1 MAFQNINIL
10 KQRKKQLFIV
20 INSKEKGENKM
31 PKKQFKWDTDR
42 IAIAFL
48 TIVFAILV
56 RLMTHNVLRFGDF
69 NASVFVSPI
78 IALIA
83 AQYIIERHID
93 FREAFI
99 FVIAL
104 ILSINLINFI
114 PSVSQF
120 DLFALQMNN
129 RIGVVFSMGIYLVAI
144 PLSVIVSDWVTDRM
158 KRK

>member
-1 MAFQNINIL
+1 
-10 KQRKKQLFIV
+10 
-20 INSKEKGENKM
+20 M
-31 PKKQFKWDTDR
+31 PKRQFKWDTDR
-42 IAIAFL
+42 VAIAFL

-69 NASVFVSPI
+69 NLSVFVSPI
-78 IALIA
+78 IALVA
-83 AQYIIERHID
+83 SQYIIERHID

-99 FVIAL
+99 FVVAL

-158 KRK
+158 RKR

>member
-1 MAFQNINIL
+1 
-10 KQRKKQLFIV
+10 
-20 INSKEKGENKM
+20 M
-31 PKKQFKWDTDR
+31 PKRQFRWDTDR
-42 IAIAFL
+42 VAIAFL

-69 NASVFVSPI
+69 NLSVFVSPI
-78 IALIA
+78 IALVA
-83 AQYIIERHID
+83 SQYIIERHID
-93 FREAFI
+93 IKEAFI

-104 ILSINLINFI
+104 IMSINLINFI

-144 PLSVIVSDWVTDRM
+144 PLSVIVSDWITDRM
-158 KRK
+158 KRR

>member
-1 MAFQNINIL
+1 MGSL
-10 KQRKKQLFIV
+10 CLRKKKKVKQ
-20 INSKEKGENKM
+20 M
-31 PKKQFKWDTDR
+31 PKRQFKWDTDR
-42 IAIAFL
+42 VAIAFL

-69 NASVFVSPI
+69 NLSVFVSPI
-78 IALIA
+78 IALVA
-83 AQYIIERHID
+83 SQYIIERHID

-99 FVIAL
+99 FVVAL
-104 ILSINLINFI
+104 IISINLINFI

-129 RIGVVFSMGIYLVAI
+129 KIGVVFSMGIYLVAI

-158 KRK
+158 RKR

>member
-1 MAFQNINIL
+1 
-10 KQRKKQLFIV
+10 
-20 INSKEKGENKM
+20 M
-31 PKKQFKWDTDR
+31 PKRQFKWDTDR

-78 IALIA
+78 IALIVS
-83 AQYIIERHID
+83 QYIIERHID

-104 ILSINLINFI
+104 IASINLINFI

-129 RIGVVFSMGIYLVAI
+129 KIGVVFSMGIYLVAI

-158 KRK
+158 KKG

>member
-1 MAFQNINIL
+1 
-10 KQRKKQLFIV
+10 
-20 INSKEKGENKM
+20 M
-31 PKKQFKWDTDR
+31 PRKQFKWDTDR

-56 RLMTHNVLRFGDF
+56 RLMTHNILRFGDF

-78 IALIA
+78 VGLIA
-83 AQYIIERHID
+83 SQYIIERKVDI
-93 FREAFI
+93 REAFI

-144 PLSVIVSDWVTDRM
+144 PLSVIVSDWITDRM
-158 KRK
+158 KKR

>member
-1 MAFQNINIL
+1 
-10 KQRKKQLFIV
+10 
-20 INSKEKGENKM
+20 M
-31 PKKQFKWDTDR
+31 PKKQFEWDTDR

-56 RLMTHNVLRFGDF
+56 RLMTHNFLKFGEF

-83 AQYIIERHID
+83 SQYIIERHID
-93 FREAFI
+93 FKEAFI
-99 FVIAL
+99 FVVAF
-104 ILSINLINFI
+104 ILLINLINFI

-158 KRK
+158 RKK

>member
-1 MAFQNINIL
+1 
-10 KQRKKQLFIV
+10 
-20 INSKEKGENKM
+20 M

-56 RLMTHNVLRFGDF
+56 RLMTHNILRFGDF

-78 IALIA
+78 IGLVA
-83 AQYIIERHID
+83 AQYIIERRVDI
-93 FREAFI
+93 REAFI
-99 FVIAL
+99 FVVAL

-144 PLSVIVSDWVTDRM
+144 PLSVIVSDWITDRM
-158 KRK
+158 KRR

>member
-1 MAFQNINIL
+1 
-10 KQRKKQLFIV
+10 
-20 INSKEKGENKM
+20 M

-56 RLMTHNVLRFGDF
+56 RLMTHSILRFGEF

-78 IALIA
+78 IALVA
-83 AQYIIERHID
+83 AQYVIERHID

-104 ILSINLINFI
+104 MASVSPATISLAFAFI
-114 PSVSQF
+114 PGLSES
-120 DLFALQMNN
+120 
-129 RIGVVFSMGIYLVAI
+129 IFSEEPVNSEYSFI
-144 PLSVIVSDWVTDRM
+144 S
-158 KRK
+158 

>member
-1 MAFQNINIL
+1 
-10 KQRKKQLFIV
+10 
-20 INSKEKGENKM
+20 M

-42 IAIAFL
+42 VAITFL

-56 RLMTHNVLRFGDF
+56 RLMTHNVLRFGNF
-69 NASVFVSPI
+69 NASIFVSPI
-78 IALIA
+78 IALIVS
-83 AQYIIERHID
+83 QYIIERHID

-104 ILSINLINFI
+104 IASINLINFI

-129 RIGVVFSMGIYLVAI
+129 KIGVVFSMGIYLIAI
-144 PLSVIVSDWVTDRM
+144 PLSVIVSDWITDRM
-158 KRK
+158 KRR

>member
-1 MAFQNINIL
+1 
-10 KQRKKQLFIV
+10 
-20 INSKEKGENKM
+20 M
-31 PKKQFKWDTDR
+31 PKRQFKWDTDR

-78 IALIA
+78 IALIVS
-83 AQYIIERHID
+83 QYIIERKVDI
-93 FREAFI
+93 REAFI
-99 FVIAL
+99 FVVAL
-104 ILSINLINFI
+104 IASINLINFI

-129 RIGVVFSMGIYLVAI
+129 KIGVVFSMGIYLVAI
-144 PLSVIVSDWVTDRM
+144 PLSVIVSDWITDRM
-158 KRK
+158 KRR